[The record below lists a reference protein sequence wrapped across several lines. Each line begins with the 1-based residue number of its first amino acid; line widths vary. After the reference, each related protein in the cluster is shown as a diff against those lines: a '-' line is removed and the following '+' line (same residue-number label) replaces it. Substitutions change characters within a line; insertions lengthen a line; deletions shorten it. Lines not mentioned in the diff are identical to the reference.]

1 MSLYDEYLLD
11 RNKEAQKSLV
21 QGVNQGLQSVMPRLN
36 NVLKSQTRQTFFNKQ
51 NQPQNNYNTTNA
63 STGINDLFSGAA
75 SLMSGIN
82 SIKNKNDDSG
92 SYTGGAISSA
102 INSFMPQS
110 SGGFDESIMPRDD
123 KSKADDIFS
132 TAGDLYGLYN
142 VLGNGGGS
150 AMGGYGGLI
159 SGGINGLG
167 SFAQSGDYKDG
178 IQGFF
183 GQSKDD
189 SDVMQAIKGTVN
201 GATTG
206 GSFGG
211 PWGALIGGIAGLG
224 SSFLDD
230 I

>member
-36 NVLKSQTRQTFFNKQ
+36 NVLKSQTRQSLFNKQ
-51 NQPQNNYNTTNA
+51 NQPQNDNNTTNA
-63 STGINDLFSGAA
+63 STGINNFFSGAA

-92 SYTGGAISSA
+92 SYTGGALSNA
-102 INSFMPQS
+102 INSFVQNDNNS
-110 SGGFDESIMPRDD
+110 S
-123 KSKADDIFS
+123 SKADDIFS

-142 VLGNGGGS
+142 ILGNGGGS

>member
-1 MSLYDEYLLD
+1 MSLYDEYLSD
-11 RNKEAQKSLV
+11 KNKQAQKSLV
-21 QGVNQGLQSVMPRLN
+21 QGVNQGLQSAMPRLN
-36 NVLKSQTRQTFFNKQ
+36 NVLNSQTRQTFFNKQ
-51 NQPQNNYNTTNA
+51 NQPQNTNNNTNA
-63 STGINDLFSGAA
+63 STSINSLFNGAA
-75 SLMSGIN
+75 SLMNGIN
-82 SIKNKNDDSG
+82 SIKSKNDDMGNYTSG
-92 SYTGGAISSA
+92 AVSNA
-102 INSFMPQS
+102 INSYINN
-110 SGGFDESIMPRDD
+110 DNES
-123 KSKADDIFS
+123 SKANDIFS
-132 TAGDLYGLYN
+132 TAGDLYGLYS
-142 VLGNGGGS
+142 VLGNSGGS
-150 AMGGYGGLI
+150 AMGGYGGII

-183 GQSKDD
+183 GQNKND